1 MKKSILPFLLI
12 ALFTI
17 QGFAQ
22 NPTDD
27 QQMNDAEIGKV
38 FSQEI
43 LEKNGVEYPIFRGY
57 KYEDNNGTHY
67 ILLTEKAGAPS
78 KTDPQTE
85 AIAAFFFDKKN
96 ESVTLK
102 RTVKDFRSDEA
113 NKVSSE
119 KSIWFWTKFL
129 RLEDIDNDGIIDPIL
144 VYGSTGINKFH
155 DGRIKILTFYSGK
168 EYAIHHQ
175 NGTLDH
181 ERETKV
187 DKEFYDLPASIQSKV
202 TALMTLIV
210 SKNFAIFPAGWED
223 AMKNHETE
231 FNER

>member
-1 MKKSILPFLLI
+1 MKKSILSFLLI
-12 ALFTI
+12 VFFTI

-22 NPTDD
+22 NSTDD

-57 KYEDNNGTHY
+57 KYEDDNGTHY
-67 ILLTEKAGAPS
+67 ILLTEKAGVPS

-85 AIAAFFFDKKN
+85 AIAAFFFDEKT

-129 RLEDIDNDGIIDPIL
+129 RLEDLDNDGLIDPIV

-155 DGRIKILTFYSGK
+155 DGRIKILVFHNDEK
-168 EYAIHHQ
+168 YAIRHQ
-175 NGTLDH
+175 NGTLDD
-181 ERETKV
+181 ERETAV
-187 DKEFYDLPASIQSKV
+187 DEKFYNLPETIQITVKE
-202 TALMTLIV
+202 LMTLIA
-210 SKNFAIFPAGWED
+210 SKNFAIFPAGWEN
-223 AMKNHETE
+223 AMKNKKTE